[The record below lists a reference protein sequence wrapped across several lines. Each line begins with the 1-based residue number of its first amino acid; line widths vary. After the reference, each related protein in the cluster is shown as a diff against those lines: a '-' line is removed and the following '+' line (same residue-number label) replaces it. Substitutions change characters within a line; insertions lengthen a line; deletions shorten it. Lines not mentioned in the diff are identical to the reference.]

1 MHVFDSYHSRYVPL
15 FSLFSF
21 ICIFWM
27 TFGSAARIPVHG
39 RPLITPAIVAV
50 LLGGRIIG
58 CLLLSRSTRPRP
70 ANPSNRP
77 DPSGPSSPSSLSEL
91 SGSSSRPNRPLPL
104 TDPPGLLHLL
114 IIPAAAFV
122 LFTLA
127 PALGLLIALPTS
139 PGTLSIGTPNPPF
152 SAARTVGVT
161 VTVLS
166 AFGALV
172 LLLPFRA
179 GLGTAEPETGE
190 SRSEWIAAAL
200 TAAALLSP
208 ASPLQGALLI
218 CAGMHFVFALVFR
231 LLPIRIHTSMNRRL
245 LRRLSWLPAAVAAA
259 AAPHLP
265 PSDSLM
271 ESLSA
276 GVPSSPGG
284 RLITV
289 LSCTAA
295 ALRLTVHIGEL
306 YRRLGAWCALV
317 PPGRRRGLMRSYLV
331 YYGIPFR
338 RRRLGRFYRN
348 HIAPGSR
355 AWDIGAHL
363 GSRTRV
369 WLDLG
374 ARVTAYE
381 PEPVCAAVLENW
393 FAGCPGFRLRACAA
407 GSREGTASI
416 HISDRHPTLATLS
429 GDWVQRTRTRPRFE
443 GIQWNQKHE
452 IPMVRLADEEKR
464 FGAPEFIKI
473 DVEGF
478 EPDVIH
484 GLGTM
489 PRTLSFEV
497 LPGEIPNALECI
509 DELERRGSWMWN
521 LAVGETFRMTFPAPV
536 HRGTLESFLR
546 KLKPSHRGGDIYAY
560 SVPNHVDT
568 PKGHFMT
575 DCFGLENE

>member
-1 MHVFDSYHSRYVPL
+1 MHVFDSYHSRYIPL
-15 FSLFSF
+15 FSLFSL

-39 RPLITPAIVAV
+39 RPLITPTIVAL

-58 CLLLSRSTRPRP
+58 CLLLTPSPRP
-70 ANPSNRP
+70 GRPS
-77 DPSGPSSPSSLSEL
+77 
-91 SGSSSRPNRPLPL
+91 RPLPL
-104 TDPPGLLHLL
+104 TRPPGLLHLL
-114 IIPAAAFV
+114 IIPAVAFAH
-122 LFTLA
+122 FALA
-127 PALGLLIALPTS
+127 PALPLLIAPPTS
-139 PGTLSIGTPNPPF
+139 PHTLGIGNPNPPS
-152 SAARTVGVT
+152 SAARAVAVT
-161 VTVLS
+161 AAGLS
-166 AFGALV
+166 VFGALV

-208 ASPLQGALLI
+208 TSPLRGALLI
-218 CAGMHFVFALVFR
+218 CAGMHFAFAPAYR
-231 LLPIRIHTSMNRRL
+231 LLPIRIHTSLNRRL
-245 LRRLSWLPAAVAAA
+245 LRRLSWLPAAAAAA

-265 PSDSLM
+265 PSESLL

-276 GVPSSPGG
+276 GMPSSPGG
-284 RLITV
+284 RLIAV
-289 LSCTAA
+289 LSCSAA
-295 ALRLTVHIGEL
+295 ALRLTVHLGEL

-317 PPGRRRGLMRSYLV
+317 PPGRRRGLMRSYLI

-338 RRRLGRFYRN
+338 RRRLRRFYRN

-369 WLDLG
+369 WLELG

-393 FAGCPGFRLRACAA
+393 FGGCPGFRLRACAA

-443 GIQWNQKHE
+443 GIQWNQRRE

-464 FGAPEFIKI
+464 FGAPDFIKI

-521 LAVGETFRMTFPAPV
+521 LAVGESFRMTFPAPV
-536 HRGTLESFLR
+536 HRGTLESLL
-546 KLKPSHRGGDIYAY
+546 KELKPSHRGGDIYAY
-560 SVPNHVDT
+560 SVPNR
-568 PKGHFMT
+568 
-575 DCFGLENE
+575 GLSVI